1 MSRPPGQMGQMGQ
14 TPAHVAIV
22 MDGNGRWARARGLP
36 RAAGHRQGAEALRR
50 TIVGAGELGIRYLTL
65 FGFSS
70 ENWNRPSGEV
80 QDLMGL
86 LRHYLRSEIAD
97 LHAKGAR
104 LRVIGDRSR
113 FDPDIVALIENAEAL
128 TRGNERLNLT
138 LAISYGGRDEIIA
151 AARSLASDAAAGR
164 LDAATIDAA
173 QFTRRL
179 FTADLPDPDVVI
191 RTSGEK
197 RLSNFLLWQSAY
209 AELVFVDKYWP
220 DFGKGD
226 LEDAVNEFQRRERRY
241 GAVG

>member
-1 MSRPPGQMGQMGQ
+1 MTVT

-50 TIVGAGELGIRYLTL
+50 TIVGAGELGIRCLTV

-86 LRHYLRSEIAD
+86 MRHYLRSEIAD

-113 FDPDIVALIENAEAL
+113 FDADIVALIANAEDL
-128 TRGNERLNLT
+128 TRGNDKLNLT
-138 LAISYGGRDEIIA
+138 LAISYGGRDEIVA
-151 AARSLASDAAAGR
+151 AARALAADAAAGNIDPR
-164 LDAATIDAA
+164 SVDAAALTG
-173 QFTRRL
+173 RL

-209 AELVFVDKYWP
+209 SELVFVDKYWP
-220 DFGKGD
+220 DFGKSD
-226 LEDAVNEFQRRERRY
+226 LEDAVLEFNRRERRY

>member
-1 MSRPPGQMGQMGQ
+1 MSTTVT

-50 TIVGAGELGIRYLTL
+50 TIVGAGELSIRYLTV

-86 LRHYLRSEIAD
+86 MRHYLRSEIAD

-104 LRVIGDRSR
+104 IRVIGDRSR
-113 FDPDIVALIENAEAL
+113 FEADIVALIANAEDL
-128 TRGNERLNLT
+128 TRGNDKLNLT
-138 LAISYGGRDEIIA
+138 LAISYGGRDEIVA
-151 AARSLASDAAAGR
+151 AARALAVDAAAGR
-164 LDAATIDAA
+164 IDPRTIDAA
-173 QFTRRL
+173 ALTGRL

-220 DFGKGD
+220 DFGKSD
-226 LEDAVNEFQRRERRY
+226 LEDAVHEFNRRERRY

>member
-1 MSRPPGQMGQMGQ
+1 MPNTVT

-50 TIVGAGELGIRYLTL
+50 TITGAGELGIRYLTV

-86 LRHYLRSEIAD
+86 MRHYLRSEIAD

-104 LRVIGDRSR
+104 IRVIGDRSR
-113 FDPDIVALIENAEAL
+113 FDADIVALIANAEDL
-128 TRGNERLNLT
+128 TRGNDKLNLT
-138 LAISYGGRDEIIA
+138 LAISYGGRDEIVA
-151 AARSLASDAAAGR
+151 AARALAADAAAGKI
-164 LDAATIDAA
+164 DPKAIDAA
-173 QFTRRL
+173 ALTGRL

-220 DFGKGD
+220 DFGKSD
-226 LEDAVNEFQRRERRY
+226 LEDAVHEFNRRERRY

>member
-1 MSRPPGQMGQMGQ
+1 MSTSRSAPS
-14 TPAHVAIV
+14 HVAIV

-50 TIVGAGELGIRYLTL
+50 TIEGAGELGIRYLTL

-86 LRHYLRSEIAD
+86 MRHYLRSEIAD

-104 LRVIGDRSR
+104 VRVIGDRGR
-113 FDPDIVALIENAEAL
+113 FESDIVALIENAETL
-128 TRGNERLNLT
+128 TRGNDRLHLT
-138 LAISYGGRDEIIA
+138 LAISYGGRDEILA
-151 AARSLASDAAAGR
+151 AARALAADAAAGR
-164 LDAATIDAA
+164 LDSAAIDAA
-173 QFTRRL
+173 AFARRL
-179 FTADLPDPDVVI
+179 FTADLPDPDVFI

-209 AELVFVDKYWP
+209 AELVFIDKYWP
-220 DFGKGD
+220 DFGKAD
-226 LEDAVNEFQRRERRY
+226 LVDALDEFQRRERRY

>member
-1 MSRPPGQMGQMGQ
+1 MSTTVT

-50 TIVGAGELGIRYLTL
+50 TIVGAGELGIRYLTV

-86 LRHYLRSEIAD
+86 MRHYLRSEIAD

-113 FDPDIVALIENAEAL
+113 FDADIVALIANAEDL
-128 TRGNERLNLT
+128 TRGNDKLNLT
-138 LAISYGGRDEIIA
+138 LAISYGGRDEIVA
-151 AARSLASDAAAGR
+151 AARALAADAAAGKIDPR
-164 LDAATIDAA
+164 SVDAAALTG
-173 QFTRRL
+173 RL

-209 AELVFVDKYWP
+209 SELVFVDKYWP
-220 DFGKGD
+220 DFGKSD
-226 LEDAVNEFQRRERRY
+226 LEDAVLEFNRRERRY

>member
-1 MSRPPGQMGQMGQ
+1 MGQMGQ

>member
-1 MSRPPGQMGQMGQ
+1 MSTTVPSSP
-14 TPAHVAIV
+14 THVAIV

-70 ENWNRPSGEV
+70 ENWNRPLIEV

-113 FDPDIVALIENAEAL
+113 FEPDIVALIANAEDL
-128 TRGNERLNLT
+128 TRGNDKLNLT
-138 LAISYGGRDEIIA
+138 LAISYGGRDEIVA
-151 AARSLASDAAAGR
+151 AARALASDVAAGR
-164 LDAATIDAA
+164 IDPKAIDAA
-173 QFTRRL
+173 ALAGRL

-209 AELVFVDKYWP
+209 SEFVFIDKYWP
-220 DFGKGD
+220 DFGKSD
-226 LEDAVNEFQRRERRY
+226 LEDAVHEFNRRERRY

>member
-1 MSRPPGQMGQMGQ
+1 MSTTVT

-50 TIVGAGELGIRYLTL
+50 TIVGAGELGIRYLTV

-86 LRHYLRSEIAD
+86 MRHYLRSEIAD

-113 FDPDIVALIENAEAL
+113 FDTDIVALIANAEDL
-128 TRGNERLNLT
+128 TRGNDKLNLT
-138 LAISYGGRDEIIA
+138 LAISYGGRDEIVA
-151 AARSLASDAAAGR
+151 AARALAADAAAGKIDPR
-164 LDAATIDAA
+164 SVDAAALTG
-173 QFTRRL
+173 RL

-209 AELVFVDKYWP
+209 SELVFVDKYWP
-220 DFGKGD
+220 DFGKSD
-226 LEDAVNEFQRRERRY
+226 LEDAVLEFNRRERRY

>member
-1 MSRPPGQMGQMGQ
+1 MSTTVT
-14 TPAHVAIV
+14 TPTHVAIV

-50 TIVGAGELGIRYLTL
+50 TIVGAGELGIRYLTV

-86 LRHYLRSEIAD
+86 MRHYLRSEIAD

-113 FDPDIVALIENAEAL
+113 FDPDIVALIANAEDL
-128 TRGNERLNLT
+128 TRGNDKLNLT
-138 LAISYGGRDEIIA
+138 LAISYGGRDEIVA
-151 AARSLASDAAAGR
+151 AARALAADAAAGKIDPKSV
-164 LDAATIDAA
+164 DAAALTG
-173 QFTRRL
+173 RL
-179 FTADLPDPDVVI
+179 FTAELPDPDVVI

-209 AELVFVDKYWP
+209 SELVFVDKYWP
-220 DFGKGD
+220 DFGKSD
-226 LEDAVNEFQRRERRY
+226 LEDAVLEFNRRERRY

>member
-1 MSRPPGQMGQMGQ
+1 MST
-14 TPAHVAIV
+14 TPTHVAIV

-104 LRVIGDRSR
+104 LRVIGDRTR
-113 FDPDIVALIENAEAL
+113 FDADIVALIANAEEL
-128 TRGNERLNLT
+128 TRGNEQLNLT
-138 LAISYGGRDEIIA
+138 LAISYGGRDEIVA
-151 AARSLASDAAAGR
+151 AARSLAADAAAGR
-164 LDAATIDAA
+164 VDPKAIDARA
-173 QFTRRL
+173 FTDRL

-209 AELVFVDKYWP
+209 SELVFIDKYWP
-220 DFGKGD
+220 DFGKTD
-226 LEDAVNEFQRRERRY
+226 LEDAVHEFRRRERRF

>member
-1 MSRPPGQMGQMGQ
+1 MPNTVT

-50 TIVGAGELGIRYLTL
+50 TITGAGELGIRYLTV

-70 ENWNRPSGEV
+70 ENWNRPMGEV

-86 LRHYLRSEIAD
+86 MRHYLRSEIAD

-104 LRVIGDRSR
+104 IRVIGDRSR
-113 FDPDIVALIENAEAL
+113 FDADIVALIANAEDL
-128 TRGNERLNLT
+128 TRGNDKLNLT
-138 LAISYGGRDEIIA
+138 LAISYGGRDEIVA
-151 AARSLASDAAAGR
+151 AARALAADAAAGR
-164 LDAATIDAA
+164 IDPKAIDAA
-173 QFTRRL
+173 ALTGRL

-220 DFGKGD
+220 DFGKSD
-226 LEDAVNEFQRRERRY
+226 LEDAVHEFNRRERRY

>member
-1 MSRPPGQMGQMGQ
+1 MSTTVT

-50 TIVGAGELGIRYLTL
+50 TIVGAGELGIRYLTV

-86 LRHYLRSEIAD
+86 MRHYLRSEIAD

-113 FDPDIVALIENAEAL
+113 FDTDIVALIANAEDL
-128 TRGNERLNLT
+128 TRGNDKLNLT
-138 LAISYGGRDEIIA
+138 LAISYGGRDEIVA
-151 AARSLASDAAAGR
+151 AARALAADAAAGKIDPR
-164 LDAATIDAA
+164 SIDAA
-173 QFTRRL
+173 ALTGRL

-209 AELVFVDKYWP
+209 SELVFVDKYWP
-220 DFGKGD
+220 DFGKSD
-226 LEDAVNEFQRRERRY
+226 LEDAVLEFNRRERRY

>member
-1 MSRPPGQMGQMGQ
+1 MSRPPSQMGQ

-50 TIVGAGELGIRYLTL
+50 TIVGAGELGIKYLTL

-138 LAISYGGRDEIIA
+138 LAISYGGRDEIVA
-151 AARSLASDAAAGR
+151 AARSLAVDAAAGR
-164 LDAATIDAA
+164 LDAASIDAA
-173 QFTRRL
+173 RFMGRL

-226 LEDAVNEFQRRERRY
+226 LEDAVHEFQRRERRY

>member
-1 MSRPPGQMGQMGQ
+1 MSTPESPPV
-14 TPAHVAIV
+14 HVAIV

-50 TIVGAGELGIRYLTL
+50 TIVGAGEIGIRYLTV

-70 ENWNRPSGEV
+70 ENWNRPVVEV

-86 LRHYLRSEIAD
+86 MRHYLRSEIAD

-104 LRVIGDRSR
+104 LRVIGDRGR
-113 FDPDIVALIENAEAL
+113 FDPDIVALITNAEEL
-128 TRGNERLNLT
+128 TRGNDRLNLT
-138 LAISYGGRDEIIA
+138 LAISYGGRDEIVG
-151 AARSLASDAAAGR
+151 AARALAADAAAGR
-164 LDAATIDAA
+164 IDPAAIDAA
-173 QFTRRL
+173 ALTKRL
-179 FTADLPDPDVVI
+179 FTADIPDPDVVI

-220 DFGKGD
+220 DFGKAD
-226 LEDAVNEFQRRERRY
+226 LEDAVHEFRRRERRY

>member
-1 MSRPPGQMGQMGQ
+1 
-14 TPAHVAIV
+14 V

-70 ENWNRPSGEV
+70 ENWSRPSGEV

-104 LRVIGDRSR
+104 LRVIGDRTR
-113 FDPDIVALIENAEAL
+113 FDADIVALIDNAEAL
-128 TRGNERLNLT
+128 TRGNDLLNLT
-138 LAISYGGRDEIIA
+138 LAISYGGRDEIVT
-151 AARSLASDAAAGR
+151 AARSLAADAAAGR
-164 LDAATIDAA
+164 LDAETIDGRIFAG
-173 QFTRRL
+173 RL

-209 AELVFVDKYWP
+209 SELVFVDKYWP
-220 DFGKGD
+220 DFGKAD
-226 LEDAVNEFQRRERRY
+226 LEDAVHEFKRRERRF

>member
-1 MSRPPGQMGQMGQ
+1 MT
-14 TPAHVAIV
+14 TPKPTPVHVAIV

-50 TIVGAGELGIRYLTL
+50 TIQGAGELGIRYLTV

-70 ENWNRPSGEV
+70 ENWNRPAIEV

-86 LRHYLRSEIAD
+86 MRHYLRSEIAD

-104 LRVIGDRSR
+104 IRVIGERRR
-113 FDPDIVALIENAEAL
+113 FESDIVALIENAEAL
-128 TRGNERLNLT
+128 TRDNTSLNLT
-138 LAISYGGRDEIIA
+138 LAISYGGRDEILA
-151 AARSLASDAAAGR
+151 AARALALDAAAGR
-164 LDAATIDAA
+164 LDPAAIDSAA
-173 QFTRRL
+173 FSRRL
-179 FTADLPDPDVVI
+179 FTADLPDPDVFI

-220 DFGKGD
+220 DFGKSD
-226 LEDAVNEFQRRERRY
+226 LEDAVREFQSRERRY

>member
-1 MSRPPGQMGQMGQ
+1 MSTTVT
-14 TPAHVAIV
+14 TPTHVAIV

-50 TIVGAGELGIRYLTL
+50 TIVGAGELGIRYLTV

-86 LRHYLRSEIAD
+86 MRHYLRSEIAD

-113 FDPDIVALIENAEAL
+113 FDPDIVALIANAEDL
-128 TRGNERLNLT
+128 TRGNDKLNLT
-138 LAISYGGRDEIIA
+138 LAISYGGRDEIVA
-151 AARSLASDAAAGR
+151 AARALAADAAAGKIDPKSV
-164 LDAATIDAA
+164 DAAALTC
-173 QFTRRL
+173 RL
-179 FTADLPDPDVVI
+179 FTAELPDPDVVI

-209 AELVFVDKYWP
+209 SELVFVDKYWP
-220 DFGKGD
+220 DFGKSD
-226 LEDAVNEFQRRERRY
+226 LEDAVLEFNRRERRY